1 MCPSTGATLVRA
13 TSGLV
18 QLVSKLQGQVVGPA
32 LSLWLLLPGTPR
44 ELMEDMMTAAE
55 LGKPGWG
62 WSGRVPT
69 RPQGAT
75 DVSLL
80 LGRGLRAWG

>member
-1 MCPSTGATLVRA
+1 M
-13 TSGLV
+13 
-18 QLVSKLQGQVVGPA
+18 
-32 LSLWLLLPGTPR
+32 WLLLPGTPR

-75 DVSLL
+75 DVSLF
-80 LGRGLRAWG
+80 LGAGHEDMGVRRKNVREKQTPA